1 MTRRLLSLAAALAL
15 PLAPAVAA
23 DAAAP
28 KPPAA
33 APAPSP
39 AADREAVQ
47 DLIFLGEARPVF
59 IRLHVMA
66 GDKGFRTAWMES
78 IRAIHA
84 SLDKNGDGKLTRD
97 EVDRTALGNLVRSS
111 SSTIIAQPRPLA
123 DTNKDGVISPEE
135 LADSLS
141 QSLSAFRVQ
150 VDKPPTDSADALFNR
165 LDRNK
170 DGILTREELGTAPL
184 SLHKLDLDDDEQ
196 VDASELEPF
205 SNPMAQQIGIMAPS
219 TSRFGEKEQP
229 VIELD
234 REDKTS
240 LRFTRQFLTHYDKNK
255 DAKLSPAEFAVEPKA
270 FAQADGDGNG
280 VLDRDEVEKYLAG
293 SGPDFVLDVKLAG
306 DGVKAT
312 TVEVVNVGGKGA
324 PAVSKVNRL
333 TGGDVEVILGEIHLE
348 IHVDDGSTVAADAKK
363 AYAALFKSADADSNG
378 YLEKKELKEGQG
390 GALATLFD
398 LMDKDGDGKLYPE
411 EVNALVD
418 RQVMTA
424 RGRMVLSVADQGRA
438 IFSLLD
444 TNRDRR
450 LGIRELRG
458 TVTRISAWDRTG
470 DGRVG
475 ANEVPHHY
483 QLTLRRGQLAAINPN
498 QEAAMAAMGMR
509 PNAAEAPTLP
519 GPAWFRRMDRNRDGD
534 VSRREFF
541 GSDADF
547 RGLDLDGDGLIDV
560 NEAAPPRK

>member
-1 MTRRLLSLAAALAL
+1 MTRRLLSLAATAAALAL
-15 PLAPAVAA
+15 PPGLAGAA
-23 DAAAP
+23 DAVPAKP
-28 KPPAA
+28 PPAA
-33 APAPSP
+33 AVV
-39 AADREAVQ
+39 DRDAVQ
-47 DLIFLGEARPVF
+47 DIIFLGEARPVF

-66 GDKGFRTAWMES
+66 GDKGFRAAWMES
-78 IRAIHA
+78 IRAIYA
-84 SLDKNGDGKLTRD
+84 SLDRNGDGKLTKD
-97 EVDRTALGNLVRSS
+97 EVDRTSLGNLVRSS
-111 SSTIIAQPRPLA
+111 SSTIIAQPRREL
-123 DTNKDGVISPEE
+123 DSNKDGVISVEE
-135 LADSLS
+135 LADALS

-150 VDKPPTDSADALFNR
+150 VDRAATNTADALFIR

-170 DGILTREELGTAPL
+170 DGILTREELGAAST

-196 VDASELEPF
+196 VAATELEPF
-205 SNPMAQQIGIMAPS
+205 TNPMAQQFGGMLPR
-219 TSRFGEKEQP
+219 TTRFGEVDMP

-240 LRFTRQFLTHYDKNK
+240 IKSARQLLNHYDKRK
-255 DAKLSPAEFAVEPKA
+255 DGKLTPAEFAVETKV
-270 FAQADGDGNG
+270 FARADEDGDGI
-280 VLDRDEVEKYLAG
+280 LDSGEVARYLAAAE
-293 SGPDFVLDVKLAG
+293 PDFELDVKLAG

-312 TVEVVNVGGKGA
+312 TVDVTQVDAKGS

-348 IHVDDGSTVAADAKK
+348 IHVDDGATVADDAKK
-363 AYAALFKSADADSNG
+363 SYAALFKSVDGDNNG

-398 LMDKDGDGKLYPE
+398 VMDKDGDGKLYPE

-450 LGIRELRG
+450 LGVRELRG
-458 TVTRISAWDRTG
+458 TVTRISAWDRSG

-475 ANEVPHHY
+475 ATEVPHHY
-483 QLTLRRGQLAAINPN
+483 QLTLRRGQLAAINTN
-498 QEAAMAAMGMR
+498 AAIMAAMGMQ
-509 PNAAEAPTLP
+509 PEAAEPATLP

-541 GSDADF
+541 GPRAEF
-547 RGLDLDGDGLIDV
+547 KRLDRDGDGLIDAT
-560 NEAAPPRK
+560 EAAQPRK